1 MLAVTGCELMT
12 PTEAFTVT
20 LVGFTESC
28 GAPVG
33 GGVEETGAGALLTE
47 PAQPELASDTARI
60 TTRNTHTAPRSLRE
74 ECIFV
79 DFSLEPEKLGVTNY
93 DVSGSRLL
101 RTTTLAGD
109 LNQEAEMLVSGLWSG
124 QLVRSTGFGKKKD
137 SSGTADVEKKWKRV
151 GKRQQK

>member
-1 MLAVTGCELMT
+1 MT

-28 GAPVG
+28 GAPAAG
-33 GGVEETGAGALLTE
+33 GGEETGAGVLLTE

-60 TTRNTHTAPRSLRE
+60 TTRNTHTAPRVLRE

-79 DFSLEPEKLGVTNY
+79 DFSLEPEKVMSCELRCFGI
-93 DVSGSRLL
+93 RLL

-109 LNQEAEMLVSGLWSG
+109 YNQEAEM
-124 QLVRSTGFGKKKD
+124 
-137 SSGTADVEKKWKRV
+137 
-151 GKRQQK
+151 